1 MTIAAERLVANVPGR
16 MESHPRQRALAHPL
30 CTLQELDPEEFHN
43 TLCDAVHHEAK
54 KLKIRNDEATFR
66 MSVAFFHAHGIPKGE
81 VTTFSNVGAVT
92 ANSRRAK

>member
-16 MESHPRQRALAHPL
+16 MESHPRHRALAHPL

-43 TLCDAVHHEAK
+43 TMCDAVHHDAR
-54 KLKIRNDEATFR
+54 KLKIRNDEETFLI
-66 MSVAFFHAHGIPKGE
+66 SVAFVHAHGIPKGE

-92 ANSRRAK
+92 ANGRRAK